1 MTYLYEGMFLV
12 DNDLV
17 RADWERAKSM
27 VTNMLTKHGGTVR
40 TARRWD
46 ERALAYPIK
55 GRRRGTYILTY
66 AELPGSSMENL
77 KRDLDLNESVL
88 RYLIVRKEEVPATEG
103 ELAIAEQ
110 APDFVV
116 PVPPT
121 DDSVPYQPLQGLN
134 FTGDVMDDDD
144 DMDMED
150 MR

>member
-17 RADWERAKSM
+17 RADWAQAKSM
-27 VTNMLTKHGGTVR
+27 VTNMLKKHGGTVR

-55 GRRRGTYILTY
+55 GRRRGTFILSY
-66 AELPGSSMENL
+66 VELPGASMESL
-77 KRDLDLNESVL
+77 KRDLDLTEGVL
-88 RYLIVRKEEVPATEG
+88 RYLILRKDEIPATEPQLHEA
-103 ELAIAEQ
+103 EL

-116 PVPPT
+116 PPPPT
-121 DDSVPYQPLQGLN
+121 DDSVPYAPLQGLT
-134 FTGDVMDDDD
+134 FGGDEEDEDDDLD
-144 DMDMED
+144 LED